1 MIEEKSRE
9 QILLELESKIGYNFM
24 NKSLLNQALVH
35 SSYSNENK
43 EYKNKH
49 NERLEFLGDAVLEL
63 VFSEFL
69 YNDYKPKNEGFLT
82 KFRSRLVCEKSFSK
96 VADHFSLSDYL
107 LLGKGEEITGGR
119 SKDSI
124 KADTFEALCGAMYLD
139 GGFEAVKGFITP
151 LLDSLINEIDDPK
164 ESFIDYK
171 SILQE
176 YFHKKRETEFK
187 YILCK
192 EEGLAHNKTFY
203 MDVYLNSK
211 AVGSGCGKNK
221 KQAEQMAARDALIKF
236 EVIDE

>member
-1 MIEEKSRE
+1 MLNDKSRE
-9 QILLELESKIGYNFM
+9 LLLLELENKIGYKFV
-24 NKSLLNQALVH
+24 NKGLLNQALVH

-43 EYKNKH
+43 DYKNKH

-69 YNDYKPKNEGFLT
+69 FKDYRPQNEGFLT
-82 KFRSRLVCEKSFSK
+82 KFRSRLVCEKSFAK
-96 VADHFSLSDYL
+96 VADHFDLSDYL

-139 GGFEAVKGFITP
+139 GGFEVVKKFINP
-151 LLDSLINEIDDPK
+151 LLGYLINDLDDPK

-176 YFHKKRETEFK
+176 YFHKQKETEFK

-211 AVGSGCGKNK
+211 SVGSGKGKNK
-221 KQAEQMAARDALIKF
+221 KQAEQAAARDALLRYG
-236 EVIDE
+236 VIDE